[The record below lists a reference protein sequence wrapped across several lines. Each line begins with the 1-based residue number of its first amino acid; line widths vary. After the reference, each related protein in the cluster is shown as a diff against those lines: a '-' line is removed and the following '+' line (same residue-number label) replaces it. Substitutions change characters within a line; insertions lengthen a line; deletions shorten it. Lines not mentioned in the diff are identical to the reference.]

1 MSGLSL
7 NGMELLALLQELKSR
22 LGTGGTVKQ
31 QTLEI
36 QGNRVDAIK
45 SALRERG
52 ISAKTSGG

>member
-31 QTLEI
+31 QNLEL

-45 SALRERG
+45 SALLERG